1 MRRERVNERHR
12 VPGNSD
18 EKSVSTVC
26 EEREGAAAGGGVKR
40 LNRERRPATF
50 NHKEN
55 RPMV

>member
-40 LNRERRPATF
+40 RKRERHHTQST
-50 NHKEN
+50 KKN
-55 RPMV
+55 RLMV